1 MLFGEKD
8 SGKIVIDEVVGYL
21 VTMTAAQGLGSA
33 LGPALAATLIRE
45 GGDYSLIMPMAALL
59 CLFGTLMFLFI
70 VWRSARMGATK
81 AA

>member
-1 MLFGEKD
+1 
-8 SGKIVIDEVVGYL
+8 
-21 VTMTAAQGLGSA
+21 MTAAQGLGSA

-70 VWRSARMGATK
+70 VWRSAQMGATK